1 MGFLKNL
8 LNPKHFIRS
17 TFDPVGATITGVT
30 GKKDNLASFIDP
42 TGTLVKGNAFDKKS
56 SPKTDPN
63 AAEDAAAPNY
73 GGDPNDPAFGSFNQ
87 PFDVEQFYKYE
98 DPGYAFRL
106 QQGQQAVQN
115 RNSAGDGALSGA
127 AYKDLIDY
135 NQNSAS
141 QEYGNSFNRYQTQ
154 QNNIFSRL
162 SDIAHLGESSA
173 AGVGSQGTQLAGNAG
188 QFTSNAGTAEG
199 SGIVGAGN
207 SLSDGATNAWLWNN
221 YNKPQVSGYGG
232 NGAGGSLGPVGY
244 QV

>member
-1 MGFLKNL
+1 MGFLSHL
-8 LNPKHFIRS
+8 LNPIEHI
-17 TFDPVGATITGVT
+17 
-30 GKKDNLASFIDP
+30 KDTKRTLSGDVKNSFFLNP
-42 TGTLVKGNAFDKKS
+42 LGGGGS
-56 SPKTDPN
+56 SPKTNP
-63 AAEDAAAPNY
+63 AVAPASPVAMPNY
-73 GGDPNDPAFGSFNQ
+73 GGDSSDPAYGSFTQ

-141 QEYGNSFNRYQTQ
+141 QEYGNAFGRYQTQ

-162 SDIAHLGESSA
+162 SDIAHLGQAGA
-173 AGVGSQGTQLAGNAG
+173 AGVGAQGTQLAGNAG

-199 SGIVGAGN
+199 SGIVGGAN
-207 SLSDGATNAWLWNN
+207 ALTDGATNAWLWSQL
-221 YNKPQVSGYGG
+221 NKKPVSGGT
-232 NGAGGSLGPVGY
+232 GPVGY